1 MVGCEN
7 TWLSALDTHN
17 IRTHE
22 NFTVDMPQGL
32 DNLLTLLG
40 LHGAAVAGWA
50 EDLGSELAICP
61 LLLVIYATA
70 FAYIANLGVYDL
82 LKTTVPL

>member
-1 MVGCEN
+1 
-7 TWLSALDTHN
+7 
-17 IRTHE
+17 
-22 NFTVDMPQGL
+22 MPQGL

-50 EDLGSELAICP
+50 EDLGSEFAICP